1 MAEVLGQAEEA
12 GGVRLDRSR
21 LTGRGDEE
29 YRVVHPY
36 KDLPNAQRLVELTG
50 RYHLRRRRGPVG
62 RQARSIPERSWH
74 RYKGLNCQDFHS

>member
-36 KDLPNAQRLVELTG
+36 KDCRT
-50 RYHLRRRRGPVG
+50 
-62 RQARSIPERSWH
+62 RSGS
-74 RYKGLNCQDFHS
+74 LS